1 MTSDLKNAPQLVGEN
16 LACRR
21 GATWLFKGLHL
32 TLQPR
37 QALWLRG
44 PNGCGKTSLLRLAVG
59 LAQPDEGSF
68 SWNDM
73 PVQGNPDYAAQLVY
87 LGHTHGLST
96 DLTALEALQFLS
108 SLHGRSPNTE
118 QMALAMKRLAVNHR
132 RHQAIRVLSQGQR
145 KRIALARLALESTP
159 GVWILD
165 EPFDALDTAGVA
177 IVSALLQ
184 ENIERGG
191 SVLLTSHIPV
201 DLGTNVLT
209 TLDLERGHP
218 R

>member
-1 MTSDLKNAPQLVGEN
+1 MLLIGNN

-21 GATWLFKGLHL
+21 GNSWLFKGLNL

-37 QALWLRG
+37 QILWLRG

-68 SWNDM
+68 SWNGV
-73 PVQGNPDYAAQLVY
+73 PVRGNPDFAAQLVY
-87 LGHTHGLST
+87 LGHTHSLSN

-108 SLHGRSPNTE
+108 CLHGRSPTPE
-118 QMALAMKRLAVNHR
+118 QLDSALTRLSVNHR
-132 RHQAIRVLSQGQR
+132 KHHAIRVLSQGQR
-145 KRIALARLALESTP
+145 KRIALARLALETSP
-159 GVWILD
+159 GIWVLD
-165 EPFDALDTAGVA
+165 EPFDALDRAGIATVN
-177 IVSALLQ
+177 ALLQ

-201 DLGTNVLT
+201 DLGSTLVT
-209 TLDLERGHP
+209 VLDLHQDCTL
-218 R
+218 